1 MNKSL
6 DQIRDNEVLS
16 ARISSKGPLID
27 ESYSIL
33 RAYKIGSGIRYL
45 RDKVVHGQILP
56 HSSYHTRRTIW
67 NHVYRRYFKHGNE
80 WIVERLK
87 ESTNEGKNS
96 REFLSLAYLYYVL
109 RDRFIFLFI
118 TDRLWSIW
126 KNKTIAISVN
136 DVLDFLVDI
145 SDDFIEVTH
154 WRESTRKKLA
164 QNTIRSLTAF
174 EVLKG
179 LKNKVIQQPS
189 ISDEAVFHLL
199 CILWDEGNRGKQLI
213 EAPDWHVFLFSE
225 DNVSYMLNKLSMRGW
240 IGFEKSGSTVMID
253 LKRKHEV
260 REI

>member
-1 MNKSL
+1 MGEAL
-6 DQIRDNEVLS
+6 DEIRDNDVLS

-33 RAYKIGSGIRYL
+33 RAYEIGSEIRHF

-80 WIVERLK
+80 WIINRLK

-109 RDRFIFLFI
+109 RDRFTFLFI
-118 TDRLWSIW
+118 TKRLWSIW
-126 KNKTIAISVN
+126 QNKTIAIDVN

-145 SDDFIEVTH
+145 SDDFLEVTH
-154 WRESTRKKLA
+154 WRESTRRKLA
-164 QNTIRSLTAF
+164 QNTIRSLTTF
-174 EVLKG
+174 GLLKG
-179 LKNKVIQQPS
+179 VKNRVIQQPS
-189 ISDEAVFHLL
+189 VSDEAVFHLL
-199 CILWDEGNRGKQLI
+199 CILWDEGYRGKQLI
-213 EAPDWHVFLFSE
+213 EASDWRIFLFNE
-225 DNVSYMLNKLSMRGW
+225 YNTSYMLNRLSMLGW

-260 REI
+260 

>member
-1 MNKSL
+1 MGMML
-6 DQIRDNEVLS
+6 DQIRDNGVLS
-16 ARISSKGPLID
+16 SRLSSKGPLIN
-27 ESYSIL
+27 ESYLIL
-33 RAYKIGSGIRYL
+33 RAYTEGVGIRDF
-45 RDKVVHGQILP
+45 RDAVVHGQILP

-80 WIVERLK
+80 WVIKSLK
-87 ESTNEGKNS
+87 ESTNNGKNS

-109 RDRFIFLFI
+109 RDRFPFYFI
-118 TDRLWSIW
+118 TERLWSIW
-126 KNKTIAISVN
+126 KHKTIAIGVN

-154 WRESTRKKLA
+154 WRESTRRKLA

-179 LKNKVIQQPS
+179 VKNKVIQQPS
-189 ISDEAVFHLL
+189 ISDEAVFHLF
-199 CILWDEGNRGKQLI
+199 CVLWDEGYRGKQLI
-213 EAPDWHVFLFSE
+213 EAPDWHMFLFNE
-225 DNVSYMLNKLSMRGW
+225 DNASYMLNKLSMRGW

-260 REI
+260 

>member
-1 MNKSL
+1 MGESL
-6 DQIRDNEVLS
+6 DNIRDNGVLS

-33 RAYKIGSGIRYL
+33 RAYEIGSEIRHF

-80 WIVERLK
+80 WVIKILK

-96 REFLSLAYLYYVL
+96 RDFLSLAYLYYVL
-109 RDRFIFLFI
+109 RDRFTFLFI
-118 TDRLWSIW
+118 TERLWSIW
-126 KNKTIAISVN
+126 QNKTIAIDVN

-154 WRESTRKKLA
+154 WRESTKEKLA

-174 EVLKG
+174 ELLKG
-179 LKNKVIQQPS
+179 VKHRVIQQPS
-189 ISDEAVFHLL
+189 ISEEAVFHLL
-199 CILWDEGNRGKQLI
+199 CILWDEGYRGKGLV
-213 EAPDWHVFLFSE
+213 EAPDWRMFLFIE
-225 DNVSYMLNKLSMRGW
+225 DNVSYMLNRLSMIGW

-253 LKRKHEV
+253 LKREHGV
-260 REI
+260 

>member
-1 MNKSL
+1 MGEAL
-6 DQIRDNEVLS
+6 DEIRDNDVLS

-33 RAYKIGSGIRYL
+33 RAYEIGSEIRHF

-80 WIVERLK
+80 WIINRLK

-109 RDRFIFLFI
+109 RDRFTFLFI
-118 TDRLWSIW
+118 TKRLWSIW
-126 KNKTIAISVN
+126 QNKTIAIDVN

-145 SDDFIEVTH
+145 SDDFLEVTH
-154 WRESTRKKLA
+154 WRESTRRKLA
-164 QNTIRSLTAF
+164 QNTIRSLTTF
-174 EVLKG
+174 GLLKG
-179 LKNKVIQQPS
+179 VKNRVIQQPS

-199 CILWDEGNRGKQLI
+199 CILWDEGYRGKGLI
-213 EAPDWHVFLFSE
+213 KASDWRIFLFNE
-225 DNVSYMLNKLSMRGW
+225 YNTSYMLNRLSMLGW

-260 REI
+260 